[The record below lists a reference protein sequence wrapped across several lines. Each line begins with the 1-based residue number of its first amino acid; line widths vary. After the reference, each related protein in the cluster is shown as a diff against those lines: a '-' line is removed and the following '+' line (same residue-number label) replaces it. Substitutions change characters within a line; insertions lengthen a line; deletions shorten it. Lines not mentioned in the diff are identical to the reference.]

1 MNKFLADIIGRAF
14 ANAIMKAPAR
24 RPSDKEGEELLHMAW
39 GALVVV
45 CILGGC
51 KVAGL
56 L

>member
-1 MNKFLADIIGRAF
+1 MNKFLADLIGSAF
-14 ANAIMKAPAR
+14 AKAIMKAPAPR
-24 RPSDKEGEELLHMAW
+24 QEDKEGDELLHMAW

-45 CILGGC
+45 CVLGGC